1 VDPNHPE
8 EIAAAFSKATHMPLE
23 ERVTR
28 WRSMMDKIESY
39 TIHDWSADFVRELD
53 KSRVTVPANHF
64 HHLGLGWTNEA
75 QMPLY
80 QDHAKALTAYNEI
93 APMDAALKEAAYAD
107 VKSSFEALAAPLMHT
122 QDRLWILPASDSF
135 ANFSQRPRGSVKI
148 PRVWSLETPP
158 PDDRRQR
165 R

>member
-1 VDPNHPE
+1 
-8 EIAAAFSKATHMPLE
+8 
-23 ERVTR
+23 
-28 WRSMMDKIESY
+28 
-39 TIHDWSADFVRELD
+39 
-53 KSRVTVPANHF
+53 
-64 HHLGLGWTNEA
+64 
-75 QMPLY
+75 MPLY